1 MPATASLPQPD
12 PQSDPDP
19 GVQPETAEQAPAVL
33 PDSFEAAVELLDQ
46 AREGILA
53 AELRSQVH
61 LVHYAPGRIEFR
73 PGERADGTLASR
85 LGGTLQR
92 LTGARW
98 AISLS
103 GEAGAPTL
111 AEQTMSLSEA
121 RMRDAARHPMVKAAL
136 EAFPG
141 AKIVEVRDTAGPG
154 EVPVADPDE
163 PSEEID
169 E

>member
-1 MPATASLPQPD
+1 M
-12 PQSDPDP
+12 
-19 GVQPETAEQAPAVL
+19 
-33 PDSFEAAVELLDQ
+33 ELLDE
-46 AREGILA
+46 AREGRLA

-73 PGERADGTLASR
+73 PGEAADGTLANR

-111 AEQTMSLSEA
+111 AEQTMSLTEA
-121 RMRDAARHPMVKAAL
+121 RKRDAAEHPMVKAAL
-136 EAFPG
+136 DAFPG
-141 AKIVEVRDTAGPG
+141 AKIVEVRDTAGP
-154 EVPVADPDE
+154 EDAPIEDPDSLSQE
-163 PSEEID
+163 DD